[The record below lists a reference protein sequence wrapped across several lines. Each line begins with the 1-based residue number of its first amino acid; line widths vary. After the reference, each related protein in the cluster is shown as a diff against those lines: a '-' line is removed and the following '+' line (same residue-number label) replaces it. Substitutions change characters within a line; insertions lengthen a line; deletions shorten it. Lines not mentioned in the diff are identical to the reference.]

1 MIHYNRLDW
10 LLNCLILSVNIRL
23 DKEREIF
30 KDKLRLLKYLLDVG
44 KFNQKSLYVY
54 SITKEILTIIIIIIA
69 IVVVVVSTTTS

>member
-1 MIHYNRLDW
+1 MIHYNRLGW

-54 SITKEILTIIIIIIA
+54 SITKEILTIIIIIA
-69 IVVVVVSTTTS
+69 IVVVVSTTTS

>member
-54 SITKEILTIIIIIIA
+54 SITKEILTIIIIIA